1 MNAKSVK
8 EVSVASDR
16 AIQNNI
22 YPLQA
27 VLSITNQ
34 LIDKEA
40 VSFDAVS
47 SAPKWLRILSGNG
60 YCAYGS
66 TVYVPDI
73 HYALVSSES
82 QHDRNLATAKLLPYI
97 MFLWSKPSLRLSF
110 LDCIRYWFS
119 YKQQSK
125 YFIYEFFYL
134 KGCDH
139 PHTTLI
145 SASFLNTRKIF
156 GKLISSTK
164 VEDYMLSLLRSKN
177 PTPYKE

>member
-1 MNAKSVK
+1 MSVK
-8 EVSVASDR
+8 NVSEVSVASDPVT
-16 AIQNNI
+16 QNKI
-22 YPLQA
+22 YSLQE
-27 VLSITNQ
+27 VLTITNQ
-34 LIDKEA
+34 LIEKEA
-40 VSFDAVS
+40 VSFDSVS
-47 SAPKWLRILSGNG
+47 SAPKWLRLLSRGG
-60 YCAYGS
+60 YCIYKS
-66 TVYVPDI
+66 TIYVPDI

-97 MFLWSKPSLRLSF
+97 MLLWSNASLRVSF
-110 LDCIRYWFS
+110 LNCLAYFFS
-119 YKQQSK
+119 YKKQSK

-177 PTPYKE
+177 PTPHKE

>member
-1 MNAKSVK
+1 MNAKNVS
-8 EVSVASDR
+8 EVSVASDQ
-16 AIQNNI
+16 ATQNKI
-22 YPLQA
+22 YSLQE
-27 VLSITNQ
+27 VLAITNQ
-34 LIDKEA
+34 LIEKEA

-47 SAPKWLRILSGNG
+47 SAPKWLRLLSKGG
-60 YCAYGS
+60 YCIYKS

-97 MFLWSKPSLRLSF
+97 MFLWSKASLKVSFFNCLSYF
-110 LDCIRYWFS
+110 LS
-119 YKQQSK
+119 YKKQSR

-145 SASFLNTRKIF
+145 SASFLNTRKFF
-156 GKLISSTK
+156 GRLVPSAK
-164 VEDYMLSLLRSKN
+164 VEDYMLSLLRPKN
-177 PTPYKE
+177 PIPRKE

>member
-1 MNAKSVK
+1 MNATSVK

-16 AIQNNI
+16 ATQNNI

-40 VSFDAVS
+40 ISFDAVS
-47 SAPKWLRILSGNG
+47 SAPKWLRILSRDG
-60 YCAYGS
+60 YCVYGS
-66 TVYVPDI
+66 TIYVPDI

-82 QHDRNLATAKLLPYI
+82 QQDRNLATAKLLPYI

-125 YFIYEFFYL
+125 YFVYEFFYL

-145 SASFLNTRKIF
+145 SASFINTRKCF
-156 GKLISSTK
+156 GKLVPAEK
-164 VEDYMLSLLRSKN
+164 VEDYLLSLLRPKT
-177 PTPYKE
+177 PTPRKE